1 MSRLM
6 FSYSAGQKKSDTQKW
21 SYLGQ
26 NFFFKNL
33 FLKNCLKIIIC
44 ELMLFELGD
53 LLGSS
58 LLRNFFSVARVIF
71 SRKIT
76 VLAQKTTQK
85 NWLFLGQNL
94 FFTKPFLFN
103 YLKTVI
109 CELMLLE
116 LGDLL
121 GLSLLRNILKSVA
134 FFLASTVIR
143 YD

>member
-1 MSRLM
+1 
-6 FSYSAGQKKSDTQKW
+6 
-21 SYLGQ
+21 
-26 NFFFKNL
+26 
-33 FLKNCLKIIIC
+33 
-44 ELMLFELGD
+44 MLFELGD

-85 NWLFLGQNL
+85 KWLFLGQNL

-116 LGDLL
+116 LGELL
-121 GLSLLRNILKSVA
+121 GLSFEKRCFFFGQHCMIIFYGSSVA
-134 FFLASTVIR
+134 EFLWCNGP
-143 YD
+143 